1 MPEPKPWLH
10 LPPLPPGGPDGTAVG
25 EGRDFSV
32 NSNPFGPP
40 PELLEHLRELALA
53 SYPDPSYKE
62 ARAAAAA
69 HHGAPLERVTLGSA
83 AELIYRLAACYLRPN
98 DAVLVA
104 TPTFGEYARASQL
117 QGARVATCAVY
128 RRGAPPDAAALA
140 RAVESVRPAL
150 VWLCHPNNPTG
161 HAWEAGALHELAE
174 RCAARGA
181 LLVLDAAYLELSERA
196 SAPAELPEG
205 AVQLHALT
213 KTFAVA
219 GLRAGY
225 ALAPAEVAE
234 VLRRAAPPWSV
245 STPAAAAVRWCRS
258 PAAAAFV
265 RHSVPRLLAERRA
278 LQRGLCA
285 LGLEVWESA
294 TSFFLVEVG
303 SASAVSARARAAGF
317 RLRDASSLGLDSCVR
332 LAAGRPEDNHRLLA
346 AFPRFLGPGGSDA

>member
-10 LPPLPPGGPDGTAVG
+10 LPPSPRRPRRHRRG

-128 RRGAPPDAAALA
+128 RRGAPPTRRPS
-140 RAVESVRPAL
+140 RAPWRVFAPRSCGSATRTTPRGT
-150 VWLCHPNNPTG
+150 PG
-161 HAWEAGALHELAE
+161 RRG
-174 RCAARGA
+174 RCTSSPSAARRGG
-181 LLVLDAAYLELSERA
+181 RC
-196 SAPAELPEG
+196 
-205 AVQLHALT
+205 
-213 KTFAVA
+213 
-219 GLRAGY
+219 
-225 ALAPAEVAE
+225 
-234 VLRRAAPPWSV
+234 WC
-245 STPAAAAVRWCRS
+245 STRP
-258 PAAAAFV
+258 
-265 RHSVPRLLAERRA
+265 
-278 LQRGLCA
+278 
-285 LGLEVWESA
+285 
-294 TSFFLVEVG
+294 TS
-303 SASAVSARARAAGF
+303 S
-317 RLRDASSLGLDSCVR
+317 
-332 LAAGRPEDNHRLLA
+332 
-346 AFPRFLGPGGSDA
+346 